1 MNVLI
6 VYAHP
11 EPRSLNGALKDFAVA
26 RLEAAGHAVQVSDL
40 YAMGWQAVLDAGDSL
55 EREARE
61 RFDPSA
67 TSLRAFENG
76 WQSVD
81 IAGEQDKLRWADTL
95 ILQFPLWWFSMP
107 AILKGWIDRV

>member
-40 YAMGWQAVLDAGDSL
+40 YAMGWKAVLDAGDSPSARPANASIL
-55 EREARE
+55 PQLPARLRE
-61 RFDPSA
+61 RLA
-67 TSLRAFENG
+67 ER
-76 WQSVD
+76 
-81 IAGEQDKLRWADTL
+81 RHC
-95 ILQFPLWWFSMP
+95 
-107 AILKGWIDRV
+107 R